1 MNLATSKIHAF
12 CDFIPHFFR
21 ISDDTSE
28 RNDEN
33 MKHKFNLQLL
43 ADGGGASTGAST
55 SEGTGE
61 SSGAVTG
68 GMRDVPGS
76 QGEEDLSNIEFGVSM
91 QSQEVAQPEAKGEN
105 TTKTPTEAELQH
117 TFDEMIKKGGQ
128 WHDQFDKR
136 TQDIL
141 NKRFK
146 ETKKLEKTLESH
158 NEILGVLAAKYGL
171 DASDSEGIL
180 KAVNEDDSL
189 FESAAFE
196 QGLTTEQYRNK
207 LKLEQENKALKA
219 AQEEAARNTNAEQIY
234 AGWLKDADAVSKKYG
249 VEIDLAAEIENP
261 DFTNLLSNGISFEA
275 AFKTVHF
282 DDIVN
287 GAMATTASQVEKAI
301 VNNITSRQARPA
313 ENGTQ
318 SASGKIFKSDASQLT
333 DAELDEC
340 IRRVARGAQI
350 SFG

>member
-1 MNLATSKIHAF
+1 
-12 CDFIPHFFR
+12 
-21 ISDDTSE
+21 
-28 RNDEN
+28 

-68 GMRDVPGS
+68 GMRDIPGS
-76 QGEEDLSNIEFGVSM
+76 QGEDDLSNIEFGVSM
-91 QSQEVAQPEAKGEN
+91 QSQEVAQPEVKGEN

-117 TFDEMIKKGGQ
+117 AFDEMIKKGGQ

-180 KAVNEDDSL
+180 KAVNDDDSL

-318 SASGKIFKSDASQLT
+318 SASGKIFKSDPSQLT

>member
-1 MNLATSKIHAF
+1 
-12 CDFIPHFFR
+12 
-21 ISDDTSE
+21 
-28 RNDEN
+28 
-33 MKHKFNLQLL
+33 MKHKIYLQLL

-55 SEGTGE
+55 SEGTSE

-76 QGEEDLSNIEFGVSM
+76 QGENDLSNIEFGVSM
-91 QSQEVAQPEAKGEN
+91 QSQEVAQPEVNGDN

-117 TFDEMIKKGGQ
+117 AFDEMIKKGGQ

-207 LKLEQENKALKA
+207 LKLEQENKALRE

-249 VEIDLAAEIENP
+249 IDIDLAAEIENP

>member
-1 MNLATSKIHAF
+1 
-12 CDFIPHFFR
+12 
-21 ISDDTSE
+21 
-28 RNDEN
+28 

-76 QGEEDLSNIEFGVSM
+76 QGEDDLSNIEFGVSM
-91 QSQEVAQPEAKGEN
+91 QQSQEVAQPEVKGEN

-117 TFDEMIKKGGQ
+117 TFDEMIKKGGE

-249 VEIDLAAEIENP
+249 VDIDLAAEIENP

-318 SASGKIFKSDASQLT
+318 SASGKIFKSDPSQLT

-350 SFG
+350 SFS

>member
-1 MNLATSKIHAF
+1 MRFYTT
-12 CDFIPHFFR
+12 FF
-21 ISDDTSE
+21 SLKANDTSE

>member
-1 MNLATSKIHAF
+1 
-12 CDFIPHFFR
+12 
-21 ISDDTSE
+21 
-28 RNDEN
+28 

-43 ADGGGASTGAST
+43 ADGGGASTSAST
-55 SEGTGE
+55 GEGTGE
-61 SSGAVTG
+61 NSGAVTG
-68 GMRDVPGS
+68 GTGDVPGS
-76 QGEEDLSNIEFGVSM
+76 QGEDLSNIEFGVSM
-91 QSQEVAQPEAKGEN
+91 QSQEVAQPETTGDN

-158 NEILGVLAAKYGL
+158 NEILGLLAAKYGV
-171 DASDSEGIL
+171 DAEDSEGL
-180 KAVNEDDSL
+180 YKALSSDNSL
-189 FESAAFE
+189 FEEAAFKE
-196 QGLTTEQYRNK
+196 GLTPEQYRNK

-219 AQEEAARNTNAEQIY
+219 AQEEAARNNNAEQIY
-234 AGWLKDADAVSKKYG
+234 AGWLKDAEAVSQKFG
-249 VEIDLAAEIENP
+249 VDIDLATEVENP
-261 DFTNLLSNGISFEA
+261 DFMQLLSNGISFEA

-350 SFG
+350 SFS

>member
-1 MNLATSKIHAF
+1 MNLATSKFMLFAILYHIFSLKAN
-12 CDFIPHFFR
+12 
-21 ISDDTSE
+21 DTSE

-55 SEGTGE
+55 SESTGE

-76 QGEEDLSNIEFGVSM
+76 QGEDDLSNIEFGVSM
-91 QSQEVAQPEAKGEN
+91 QSQEVAQPEAKGDN

-117 TFDEMIKKGGQ
+117 AFDEMIKKGGQ
-128 WHDQFDKR
+128 YHDQFDKR
-136 TQDIL
+136 TQDIV

-318 SASGKIFKSDASQLT
+318 SASGKIFKSDPSQLT

>member
-1 MNLATSKIHAF
+1 
-12 CDFIPHFFR
+12 
-21 ISDDTSE
+21 
-28 RNDEN
+28 

-76 QGEEDLSNIEFGVSM
+76 QGEDDLSNIEFGISM
-91 QSQEVAQPEAKGEN
+91 QSQEVAQPEVKGDN

-117 TFDEMIKKGGQ
+117 AFDEMIKKGGQ
-128 WHDQFDKR
+128 YHDQFDKR
-136 TQDIL
+136 TQDIV

>member
-1 MNLATSKIHAF
+1 MRFYTT
-12 CDFIPHFFR
+12 FF
-21 ISDDTSE
+21 SLKANDTSE

-76 QGEEDLSNIEFGVSM
+76 QGEDDLSNIEFGVSM
-91 QSQEVAQPEAKGEN
+91 QSQEVAQPEVKGEN

>member
-1 MNLATSKIHAF
+1 
-12 CDFIPHFFR
+12 
-21 ISDDTSE
+21 
-28 RNDEN
+28 

-76 QGEEDLSNIEFGVSM
+76 QGEDDLSNIEFGVSM
-91 QSQEVAQPEAKGEN
+91 QQSQEVAQPEAKGEN

-117 TFDEMIKKGGQ
+117 TFDEMIKKGGE

-158 NEILGVLAAKYGL
+158 NQILGLLAAKYGL
-171 DASDSEGIL
+171 DAEDSEGIF
-180 KAVNEDDSL
+180 KAINADNSL
-189 FESAAFE
+189 FEEAAFKE
-196 QGLTTEQYRNK
+196 GLSPEQYRNK
-207 LKLEQENKALKA
+207 IKLEQENKALRA
-219 AQEEAARNTNAEQIY
+219 AQEEAQRASGAEQIY
-234 AGWLKDADAVSKKYG
+234 AGWLNEAEAVKSKYG
-249 VEIDLAAEIENP
+249 VDLDLATELENP
-261 DFTNLLSNGISFEA
+261 EFTQLLSNGISFEA
-275 AFKTVHF
+275 AYKTVHF

-287 GAMATTASQVEKAI
+287 GAMAHTASQVEKAI

>member
-1 MNLATSKIHAF
+1 MRFYTT
-12 CDFIPHFFR
+12 FF
-21 ISDDTSE
+21 SLKANDTSE

-76 QGEEDLSNIEFGVSM
+76 QGEDDLSNIEFGVSM
-91 QSQEVAQPEAKGEN
+91 QSQEVAQPEVKGDN

-117 TFDEMIKKGGQ
+117 TFDEMIKKGGE

-318 SASGKIFKSDASQLT
+318 SASGKIFKSDPSQLT

>member
-1 MNLATSKIHAF
+1 
-12 CDFIPHFFR
+12 
-21 ISDDTSE
+21 
-28 RNDEN
+28 

-43 ADGGGASTGAST
+43 ADGGGASTSAST

-76 QGEEDLSNIEFGVSM
+76 QGEDDLSNIEFGVSM
-91 QSQEVAQPEAKGEN
+91 QSQEVAQPEVKGDN
-105 TTKTPTEAELQH
+105 TTKTPTEAELQQM
-117 TFDEMIKKGGQ
+117 FDEMIKKGGQ

-136 TQDIL
+136 TQDIID
-141 NKRFK
+141 KRFR
-146 ETKKLEKTLESH
+146 ETKKLEKTIESH

-189 FESAAFE
+189 FEAAAFE

-318 SASGKIFKSDASQLT
+318 SASGKIFKSDPSQLT

>member
-1 MNLATSKIHAF
+1 
-12 CDFIPHFFR
+12 
-21 ISDDTSE
+21 
-28 RNDEN
+28 

-61 SSGAVTG
+61 SSGAETG

-76 QGEEDLSNIEFGVSM
+76 QGEDDLSNIEFGVSM
-91 QSQEVAQPEAKGEN
+91 QSQEVAQPEVKGEN

-117 TFDEMIKKGGQ
+117 AFDEMIKKGGQ
-128 WHDQFDKR
+128 YHDQFDKR

-207 LKLEQENKALKA
+207 LKLEQENKALRA

-249 VEIDLAAEIENP
+249 VDIDLAAEIENP

-318 SASGKIFKSDASQLT
+318 SASGKIFKSDPSQLT

>member
-1 MNLATSKIHAF
+1 
-12 CDFIPHFFR
+12 
-21 ISDDTSE
+21 
-28 RNDEN
+28 

-76 QGEEDLSNIEFGVSM
+76 QGEDDLSNIEFGVSM
-91 QSQEVAQPEAKGEN
+91 QQSQEVAQPEVKGEY

>member
-1 MNLATSKIHAF
+1 
-12 CDFIPHFFR
+12 
-21 ISDDTSE
+21 
-28 RNDEN
+28 

-76 QGEEDLSNIEFGVSM
+76 QGEDDLSNIEFGISM
-91 QSQEVAQPEAKGEN
+91 QSQEVAQPEAKGDN

-117 TFDEMIKKGGQ
+117 AFDEMIKKGGQ
-128 WHDQFDKR
+128 YHDQFDKR
-136 TQDIL
+136 TQDIV

-207 LKLEQENKALKA
+207 LKLEQENKALRA
-219 AQEEAARNTNAEQIY
+219 AQEEAARNTNAEHIY

-249 VEIDLAAEIENP
+249 VDIDLAAEIENP

>member
-1 MNLATSKIHAF
+1 
-12 CDFIPHFFR
+12 
-21 ISDDTSE
+21 
-28 RNDEN
+28 

-91 QSQEVAQPEAKGEN
+91 QSQEVAQPEVKGDN

-180 KAVNEDDSL
+180 KAVNDDDSL

-207 LKLEQENKALKA
+207 LRLEQENKALKA